1 MPVSIV
7 TSRFLLLSVC
17 LTATLFL
24 ALNST
29 GHISQETPHKLA
41 ESVANHLNLNACTSP
56 SRAGA
61 PPGFEQALPSC
72 KVTDLYQDPLVLKYG
87 RHNIKLSRSYEGSGE
102 RIKRVLQKALR
113 GEQIR
118 IGVVGG
124 SGMHAFRV
132 HLLDS

>member
-7 TSRFLLLSVC
+7 TSRFLLLSAC

-24 ALNST
+24 VLNST
-29 GHISQETPHKLA
+29 GHISQQTPHKLA

-56 SRAGA
+56 SKTGA
-61 PPGFEQALPSC
+61 PGFEQALPSC
-72 KVTDLYQDPLVLKYG
+72 KVTDLYQDPLVIKYG

-102 RIKRVLQKALR
+102 RIKRVLEKALR

-124 SGMHAFRV
+124 SGMHVLRERIV
-132 HLLDS
+132 